1 MHSSLSIAAHAG
13 KASLSILLRF
23 RRFACGEVLGDRRL
37 ARRHGPAM
45 TLCFPV
51 VLSAWDC
58 VRPALVRPDNVVSI
72 VGGLSGFGAN
82 TAIVADGE
90 RLTYAELVH
99 QVAKMARRLGF
110 TRRLTL
116 VAMSNTVASVVG
128 YLAALAA
135 GHAVILA
142 DARQEAEIEAL
153 IERFDPDTVTRPDRD
168 VIKERYDDPAH
179 DLYPDL
185 ALLLATSGSTGSTGG
200 AKLVRL
206 SYENVHANAAAIVA
220 YLSINETD
228 RAVTTL
234 PLHHCYGLSVLHSHL
249 LRGASVL
256 VTQRTVTDPGLWELA
271 RRYQITSFA
280 GVPHTFE
287 QLDRI
292 GFANVAPRSLL
303 YITQAGDPL
312 APDRVKRWAQ
322 AGSAAGWQFFVMY
335 GQTEATARM
344 AYLPPDL
351 AADHPGAIGIP
362 IPGGALRLEPDPDW
376 PDDDTGELVYTG
388 PNVMLGYAE
397 GPGDLACGRD
407 VDELR
412 TGDIGRRTD
421 SGLYEI
427 VGRRGRLVKLLGL
440 RIDLR
445 RVESALAEKGIEAVC
460 VGGGEFLVVAV
471 QGAASVEPARR
482 VVGAAV
488 RLPAT
493 AVRLLSVDA
502 LPRLGNGKPDYQ
514 ALLDQASGRP
524 PSRGRDTGTGL
535 IARLKR
541 LFAG

>member
-1 MHSSLSIAAHAG
+1 
-13 KASLSILLRF
+13 
-23 RRFACGEVLGDRRL
+23 
-37 ARRHGPAM
+37 M

-51 VLSAWDC
+51 VLSAWDS
-58 VRPALVRPDNVVSI
+58 VTPAMVRPDNVVPI

-99 QVAKMARRLGF
+99 RVAKMARRLGF

-116 VAMSNTVASVVG
+116 VAMSNTVESVVG

-142 DARQEAEIEAL
+142 DARQEAEIEEL
-153 IERFDPDTVTRPDRD
+153 IERYDPDTVTRPDRD
-168 VIKERYDDPAH
+168 VIKERHDDPVH
-179 DLYPDL
+179 DLHPDL
-185 ALLLATSGSTGSTGG
+185 ALLLATSGSTGG

-206 SYENVHANAAAIVA
+206 SYENVHANAAAIAA

-234 PLHHCYGLSVLHSHL
+234 PLHYCDGLSVLHSHL
-249 LRGASVL
+249 LRGASIL
-256 VTQRTVTDPGLWELA
+256 VTQRTVTDPGFWELA

-280 GVPHTFE
+280 GIPHTFE

-292 GFANVAPRSLL
+292 GFENVAPRSLL

-312 APDRVKRWAQ
+312 APDRVKRWAE

-376 PDDDTGELVYTG
+376 PYDDTGELVYTG

-397 GPGDLACGRD
+397 GPGDLARGRD

-427 VGRRGRLVKLLGL
+427 VGRRGRLLKLLGL
-440 RIDLR
+440 RIDLWR
-445 RVESALAEKGIEAVC
+445 IESALAEKGIEAVC
-460 VGGGEFLVVAV
+460 VGGGAFLVVAV

-488 RLPAT
+488 RLPAS
-493 AVRLLSVDA
+493 AVRMLSVDA
-502 LPRLGNGKPDYQ
+502 LPRLGDGKPDYQ

-524 PSRGRDTGTGL
+524 PSRGRDTGNGL

-541 LFAG
+541 LFGG

>member
-1 MHSSLSIAAHAG
+1 MAA
-13 KASLSILLRF
+13 ASLP
-23 RRFACGEVLGDRRL
+23 GGHHL
-37 ARRHGPAM
+37 ARRHGRTL
-45 TLCFPV
+45 TLCSPV
-51 VLSAWDC
+51 VLSVWDP
-58 VRPALVRPDNVVSI
+58 VKPALVRPDNAVPI
-72 VGGLSGFGAN
+72 VGGLAGFGAN

-90 RLTYAELVH
+90 RITYAELVH
-99 QVAKMARRLGF
+99 RVAKMARRLGF

-116 VAMSNTVASVVG
+116 VAMSNTVESVVG

-142 DARQEAEIEAL
+142 DAGEEAVIEEL
-153 IERFDPDTVTRPDRD
+153 IERFDPDTVARPDRD
-168 VIKERYDDPAH
+168 AIKERHDDPAH
-179 DLYPDL
+179 ELYPDL
-185 ALLLATSGSTGSTGG
+185 ALLLATTGSTGS

-206 SYENVHANAAAIVA
+206 SYDNLHANAAAIAA

-234 PLHHCYGLSVLHSHL
+234 PLHYCYGLSVVHSHL

-256 VTQRTVTDPGLWELA
+256 VTQRPVTDPGFWELA

-280 GVPHTFE
+280 GIPHTFE

-292 GFANVAPRSLL
+292 GFENVAPRSLL

-312 APDRVKRWAQ
+312 APERVKRWAE

-362 IPGGALRLEPDPDW
+362 IPGGALRLDPDPDW

-397 GPGDLACGRD
+397 GPGDLARGRD

-427 VGRRGRLVKLLGL
+427 VGRRGRLLKLFGL

-445 RVESALAEKGIEAVC
+445 RIESALAESGIEAVC
-460 VGGGEFLVVAV
+460 VGAGDFLVVAV
-471 QGAASVEPARR
+471 QGAASAEPARR

-488 RLPAT
+488 RLPAA

-524 PSRGRDTGTGL
+524 PSRRRSAGTGL
-535 IARLKR
+535 FARLKR
-541 LFAG
+541 LFGR

>member
-1 MHSSLSIAAHAG
+1 M
-13 KASLSILLRF
+13 K
-23 RRFACGEVLGDRRL
+23 
-37 ARRHGPAM
+37 
-45 TLCFPV
+45 LCFPV
-51 VLSAWDC
+51 VISTWDRVTPAW
-58 VRPALVRPDNVVSI
+58 VRPDNVVPI
-72 VGGLSGFGAN
+72 VGGLSGFDAN

-99 QVAKMARRLGF
+99 RVAKMARRLGL

-142 DARQEAEIEAL
+142 DARQEDEIEAL
-153 IERFDPDTVTRPDRD
+153 IERYDPDTVTRPDRD
-168 VIKERYDDPAH
+168 VIKERHDDPAH

-185 ALLLATSGSTGSTGG
+185 ALLLATSGSTGSAGG
-200 AKLVRL
+200 TKLVRL

-249 LRGASVL
+249 LRGASIL
-256 VTQRTVTDPGLWELA
+256 VTQRTVTDIGFWELA

-280 GVPHTFE
+280 GMPHTFE

-303 YITQAGDPL
+303 YITQAGGPL

-397 GPGDLACGRD
+397 GPDDLSRGRD

-427 VGRRGRLVKLLGL
+427 VGRRGRLVKLSGL

-445 RVESALAEKGIEAVC
+445 RIESALAEKGIEAVC

-471 QGAASVEPARR
+471 QGVASAEPARR
-482 VVGAAV
+482 VVDAAV

-493 AVRLLSVDA
+493 AVRMLSVDA

-541 LFAG
+541 LFGG

>member
-1 MHSSLSIAAHAG
+1 M
-13 KASLSILLRF
+13 
-23 RRFACGEVLGDRRL
+23 
-37 ARRHGPAM
+37 
-45 TLCFPV
+45 
-51 VLSAWDC
+51 LSAWDC